1 MSSKLFEQLQSQFRD
16 GLRLEVERKRI
27 ATDRE
32 ITRESNSVRELDGL
46 EKLGTDEKL
55 NLAEVESRAHVEESQ
70 LSEKHQL
77 AQRRRTLDGEAFRS
91 EAQLREEKE
100 RKVAELLELKKQL
113 QLRLAKSD
121 VDLLEARTAVSR
133 LQAGLDAERL
143 GTERL
148 EREIK
153 QTWSHEELVSE
164 LIKHLPDTL
173 KAMKID
179 SYNVLAAGDGQPSP
193 LAYALME
200 IASVLK
206 TVDFSG
212 LFGRPERNSQK
223 GK

>member
-113 QLRLAKSD
+113 QLGLAKSD
-121 VDLLEARTAVSR
+121 IDLLEVRTAVSR
-133 LQAGLDAERL
+133 LQAGLDAGRP

-148 EREIK
+148 ERENNK
-153 QTWSHEELVSE
+153 HGPMRSWS
-164 LIKHLPDTL
+164 
-173 KAMKID
+173 A
-179 SYNVLAAGDGQPSP
+179 
-193 LAYALME
+193 
-200 IASVLK
+200 
-206 TVDFSG
+206 
-212 LFGRPERNSQK
+212 NS
-223 GK
+223 